1 MAMDEVSSEPLSADA
16 TQFVVLSILT
26 VTYDLPSA
34 MATVIFQE
42 EDQPWRPLTI
52 PVALPEAI
60 SIAQAVTEQLAP
72 RPNTHD
78 LFIEYLRQT
87 KADVIAARI
96 LRVENNVFFAEVDVM
111 TPQGRIQIPCR
122 ASDAIALA
130 VRQTV
135 RAPILCTPEVLESQ
149 N

>member
-1 MAMDEVSSEPLSADA
+1 MAMDEASSEFVSVEA
-16 TQFVVLSILT
+16 TRFLVLSLGSVSYELAT
-26 VTYDLPSA
+26 A
-34 MATVIFQE
+34 MATVTLQE
-42 EDQPWRPLTI
+42 EDEPWRPLTI

-60 SIAQAVTEQLAP
+60 SIAQAVTEQWAP

-78 LFIEYLRQT
+78 LFIQYLRQT

-135 RAPILCTPEVLESQ
+135 PAPILCTPEVLASQ

>member
-1 MAMDEVSSEPLSADA
+1 MAMDEASSEFLSEDA
-16 TQFVVLSILT
+16 TKFLVLALGSVSYELAT
-26 VTYDLPSA
+26 A
-34 MATVIFQE
+34 MATVTLQE
-42 EDQPWRPLTI
+42 EDEPWRPLTI

-78 LFIEYLRQT
+78 LFIQYLRQT

-135 RAPILCTPEVLESQ
+135 PAPILCTPEVLASQ

>member
-1 MAMDEVSSEPLSADA
+1 MAMDEASSEFVSVEA
-16 TQFVVLSILT
+16 TRFLVLSLGSVSYELAT
-26 VTYDLPSA
+26 A
-34 MATVIFQE
+34 MATVTLQE
-42 EDQPWRPLTI
+42 EDEPWRPLTI

-135 RAPILCTPEVLESQ
+135 PAPILCTPEVLASQ

>member
-1 MAMDEVSSEPLSADA
+1 MAMDEASSEFVSVEA
-16 TQFVVLSILT
+16 TRFLVLSLGSVSYELAT
-26 VTYDLPSA
+26 A
-34 MATVIFQE
+34 MATVTLQE
-42 EDQPWRPLTI
+42 EDEPWRPLTI

-60 SIAQAVTEQLAP
+60 SIAQAVTEQRAP

-78 LFIEYLRQT
+78 LFIQYLRQT

-135 RAPILCTPEVLESQ
+135 PAPILCTPEVLASQ

>member
-1 MAMDEVSSEPLSADA
+1 MDEVHDDVVSSAA
-16 TQFVVLSILT
+16 TRFLVLSFGS

-34 MATVIFQE
+34 MATITLQE
-42 EDQPWRPLTI
+42 EEAPWRPLTI

-60 SIAQAVTEQLAP
+60 SISQAVSEQWAP

-78 LFIEYLRQT
+78 LFIDYLRRT
-87 KADVIAARI
+87 KTDVIAARI
-96 LRVENNVFFAEVDVM
+96 TREDGGIFFAEIDLM
-111 TPQGRIQIPCR
+111 TPQGRVQLPCR
-122 ASDAIALA
+122 PSDAIAMA

-135 RAPILCTPEVLESQ
+135 PAPILCTPEVIESQ

>member
-1 MAMDEVSSEPLSADA
+1 MEEVHSEGLSTDG
-16 TQFVVLSILT
+16 TRFIVLSFGS

-34 MATVIFQE
+34 MATITLQE
-42 EDQPWRPLTI
+42 EESPWRPVSI

-60 SIAQAVTEQLAP
+60 SIAQAVSEQWAP

-78 LFIEYLRQT
+78 LFIEFLRKT

-96 LRVENNVFFAEVDVM
+96 TRAEGSVFFAEVDVM
-111 TPQGRIQIPCR
+111 TPQGRVQLPCR
-122 ASDAIALA
+122 PSDAIALA

-135 RAPILCTPEVLESQ
+135 PAPILCTPEVIESQ